1 MSGDLRVL
9 TAIDFVG
16 NDSLGADE
24 LKGQIV
30 TSETT
35 GTFSKDVRYYDPA
48 VFAVDQKRII
58 RWYNGRGFYRAGV
71 EKVEEIQDAEGRVKL
86 AVHVREGPRAIVRRV
101 DFDGAGDLS
110 AKEIQRLSDAIALPA
125 GEPFDEDRYEKSKL
139 QLVAELREGGFA
151 RAEAGGRV
159 RVDAE
164 TGDTA
169 ITYTLR
175 TGDRFRLG
183 EVTIEGNEAVPTA
196 KIARAAAIEAGAPF
210 KPSALQLAQKRIYR
224 LGVFSGVRILAEPV
238 DADGEAP
245 VTVRVREA
253 PFHTVR
259 YGGGLALDAFR
270 WQVPIVRAE
279 YTDRNLADRLL
290 RLDLKSQ
297 VGFAWVP
304 DIASVAAGATGS
316 KTGITTQDTAEI
328 QVPGF
333 LQDVDLGFR
342 TGFAR
347 DVQSGYAYNEVS
359 ARVSLGWTEGPHS
372 IVPSM
377 NVVHYFNG
385 TADTDAQS
393 LINQGNENVAALLNG
408 NCIPSCTLAY
418 PELRYTFDLRD
429 DPVMPRSGFFATIGL
444 QQTIPGTF
452 AYFRVEPDVRGY
464 VPLSRSL
471 VLAARVKYGALLLEG
486 KDESSPLQQRFF
498 GGGQNDIRGYAA
510 RQQGPKAGG
519 IVDDGRF
526 TTWLA
531 TGGNGEFLLS
541 GEVRWLTDFWFEHS
555 GVVFFVDV
563 SRITVDSH
571 VPWEGGP
578 LEIAPGIGIRY
589 ITPVGSFRFDVA
601 YVVNPT
607 VQTMPSVTAKAS
619 DGSTIV
625 VPDTLV
631 APACSEYPNQPC
643 LLQRRWGFHVSIGE
657 AF

>member
-86 AVHVREGPRAIVRRV
+86 AVHVREGPRSIVRRV

-110 AKEIQRLSDAIALPA
+110 AKEIQRLRDAIALPA

-159 RVDAE
+159 RVDTE

-259 YGGGLALDAFR
+259 YGGGLALDAYR

-279 YTDRNLADRLL
+279 YTDRFREAVFVTHAAE
-290 RLDLKSQ
+290 Q
-297 VGFAWVP
+297 VGQAWLGCFSSWNSKSSSLMPLPSSTTSGWVP
-304 DIASVAAGATGS
+304 TSSASFFQSATPPSAPRTWMCAAAPRMRARISFSKPFITDITVISAQMPSAIPA
-316 KTGITTQDTAEI
+316 IEM
-328 QVPGF
+328 
-333 LQDVDLGFR
+333 
-342 TGFAR
+342 
-347 DVQSGYAYNEVS
+347 NEMKEMKCVRRL
-359 ARVSLGWTEGPHS
+359 ARV
-372 IVPSM
+372 
-377 NVVHYFNG
+377 
-385 TADTDAQS
+385 
-393 LINQGNENVAALLNG
+393 
-408 NCIPSCTLAY
+408 
-418 PELRYTFDLRD
+418 
-429 DPVMPRSGFFATIGL
+429 
-444 QQTIPGTF
+444 
-452 AYFRVEPDVRGY
+452 
-464 VPLSRSL
+464 
-471 VLAARVKYGALLLEG
+471 
-486 KDESSPLQQRFF
+486 
-498 GGGQNDIRGYAA
+498 
-510 RQQGPKAGG
+510 
-519 IVDDGRF
+519 
-526 TTWLA
+526 
-531 TGGNGEFLLS
+531 
-541 GEVRWLTDFWFEHS
+541 
-555 GVVFFVDV
+555 
-563 SRITVDSH
+563 
-571 VPWEGGP
+571 
-578 LEIAPGIGIRY
+578 
-589 ITPVGSFRFDVA
+589 
-601 YVVNPT
+601 
-607 VQTMPSVTAKAS
+607 
-619 DGSTIV
+619 
-625 VPDTLV
+625 
-631 APACSEYPNQPC
+631 
-643 LLQRRWGFHVSIGE
+643 
-657 AF
+657 